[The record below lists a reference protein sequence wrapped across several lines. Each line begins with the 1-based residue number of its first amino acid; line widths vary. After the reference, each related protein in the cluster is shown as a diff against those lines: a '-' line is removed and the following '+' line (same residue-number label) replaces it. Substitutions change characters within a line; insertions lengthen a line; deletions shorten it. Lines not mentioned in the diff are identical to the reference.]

1 MAQHDFVPA
10 WLNFS
15 TPQSAK
21 SPTATFEKHGEHL
34 PRGDRRFGVSRRRH
48 NSSDGFFLTMDRY
61 GLQEIPGISPPFSAM
76 ILWTLVSQREHML
89 ESQGIRLVGMA
100 LPEVMMA

>member
-21 SPTATFEKHGEHL
+21 VNNASWIN
-34 PRGDRRFGVSRRRH
+34 PRGKPIDYEMH
-48 NSSDGFFLTMDRY
+48 K
-61 GLQEIPGISPPFSAM
+61 
-76 ILWTLVSQREHML
+76 
-89 ESQGIRLVGMA
+89 
-100 LPEVMMA
+100 